1 MQVSFHDSIN
11 DELLKFAVII
21 AKYEG
26 RWVYCKHRERLTYE
40 LPGGHREQGETVEE
54 AARRELFEE
63 TGAKSYKLTPVCVY
77 SVENDGETTYGMLY
91 YAKVTEVGNKP
102 VNEIEKVY
110 YLDEHPF
117 KQTYPDIQPLLVKEA
132 ERRGVIN

>member
-1 MQVSFHDSIN
+1 MQVSFHESVN

-40 LPGGHREQGETVEE
+40 IPGGHREAGETIEE

-63 TGAKSYKLTPVCVY
+63 TGAKSYKLTPVCAY
-77 SVENDGETTYGMLY
+77 SVEDNGEATYGMLY
-91 YAKVTEVGNKP
+91 YAKITEMGNKP
-102 VNEIEKVY
+102 TNEIEKVY
-110 YLDEHPF
+110 FLDDHPPM
-117 KQTYPDIQPLLVKEA
+117 QTYPEIQPKLVAEA
-132 ERRGVIN
+132 ERRGIV